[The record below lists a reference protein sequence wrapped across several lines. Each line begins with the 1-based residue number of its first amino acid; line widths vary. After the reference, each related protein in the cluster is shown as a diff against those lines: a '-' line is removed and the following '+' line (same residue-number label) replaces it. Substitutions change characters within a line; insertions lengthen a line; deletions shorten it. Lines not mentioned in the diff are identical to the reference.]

1 MSHFPAFLIIA
12 YQRNQNVIELIETL
26 SRSGVSRIYVAID
39 GPKDFKTL
47 SPKTKLVSQLETFQ
61 DRKSLQLNVWQRELN
76 LGPAVSVVTAI
87 EWFFSREESGVIL
100 EDDLRLSEDSVVFF
114 SEGLDAFV
122 NQKSVGII
130 SGSNFWGET
139 GTQDSLPVS
148 TYPLTWGWA
157 TWRDRWELL
166 RRPFFCSHTFD
177 LTSLTILERCFW
189 KTGIEKCMDRKLD
202 AWDIPFAANFKSL
215 NLKAV
220 IPYRNL
226 VSNVG
231 FDDYAGNT
239 FENVWPLNTPITGSF
254 CKGSKL
260 AVSETIDLTDR
271 VRNDIYQITSKSA
284 LVRPFRSIQ
293 HLFRFRK
300 WGHLQRAINKVHIP
314 EPELFDD
321 SPLVQ

>member
-26 SRSGVSRIYVAID
+26 SESGVSRVYVAID
-39 GPKDFKTL
+39 GAKDFNNL
-47 SPKTKLVSQLETFQ
+47 SPKTPLSSQLKILQ
-61 DRKSLQLNVWQRELN
+61 DKKSLQLNIWQRERN

-100 EDDLRLSEDSVVFF
+100 EDDLRLSKDSIMYF
-114 SEGLDAFV
+114 SGALDAFV

-139 GTQDSLPVS
+139 GTQDSLPFS

-166 RRPFFCSHTFD
+166 RRPFFHRHTFD
-177 LTSLTILERCFW
+177 FTSFTMLERCFW
-189 KTGIEKCMDRKLD
+189 KTGIEKCIDRKLD

-220 IPYRNL
+220 IPRRNL

-254 CKGSKL
+254 CRGCKF
-260 AVSETIDLTDR
+260 AVSETLDITDK
-271 VRNDIYQITSKSA
+271 VKNDIYQITYESA

-293 HLFRFRK
+293 HLLRFRK
-300 WGHLQRAINKVHIP
+300 WGHLQRAVNEVRIP
-314 EPELFDD
+314 A
-321 SPLVQ
+321 S